1 VAVTLPTSEALT
13 ETVHWHA
20 EFVVFRLFS
29 EKGEKL
35 KTLDF
40 KTGAGTYT
48 VSTKKGSYNSTGD
61 RVETLGINMY
71 MMFVLSLVSQS
82 SNAVELCACI

>member
-1 VAVTLPTSEALT
+1 MRGCIGIC
-13 ETVHWHA
+13 
-20 EFVVFRLFS
+20 VVCRLFS

-48 VSTKKGSYNSTGD
+48 VSTKKGSHNISGD
-61 RVETLGINMY
+61 RVETLGTNMY
-71 MMFVLSLVSQS
+71 VLFLLFSPIVQT
-82 SNAVELCACI
+82 NCI